1 LAVFLAV
8 LFCTLRFSLYAFEA
22 HAAQFILPNFT
33 GDNIGQF
40 VKDLYIFSISI
51 VGLAVFIQFLR
62 AGFSYFFK
70 AAGNAS
76 ETANAR
82 SMMTN
87 AVIGAILL
95 LSAYLIL
102 YVINPDLVNT
112 NIFDLSKIK
121 PCTADSKPEDPCIPH
136 FNKVSY
142 SLGAD
147 PNQKKISCGFSGEIQ
162 LDYLKDGSIANGGHV
177 SFTITGDI
185 GTQTTWSAPGGN
197 PDHGTG
203 TTISTTYP
211 GRSAG
216 TSVDSG
222 VGYEISISSQGADG
236 KVITTGCGVHI
247 NPYQVVSTGG
257 SEDAVARA
265 KFAQV
270 GITVSDYFT
279 DGYTFSASS
288 LKGINN
294 LTVTQLIAGKN
305 LCGNTAPCTME
316 ITNFKDSALGNDTV
330 DFEVNPS
337 DAWLKRLQD
346 CCTLSDNGR
355 DWTNTNTGTVYTD
368 GGGSWTM
375 RVVGSS

>member
-1 LAVFLAV
+1 MFHVP
-8 LFCTLRFSLYAFEA
+8 TA

-112 NIFDLSKIK
+112 NIFNLNNIASQIPKYSK
-121 PCTADSKPEDPCIPH
+121 
-136 FNKVSY
+136 VQY

-147 PNQKKISCGFSGEIQ
+147 PNQKNIACNPPGDIILTYAQ
-162 LDYLKDGSIANGGHV
+162 DGSLPNGTV
-177 SFTITGDI
+177 TFTITGDV
-185 GTQTTWSAPGGN
+185 GSQTTWTAVDGNPN

-216 TSVDSG
+216 SSADTGAGYYIRVTSIG
-222 VGYEISISSQGADG
+222 TDG
-236 KVITTGCGVHI
+236 KPLITQCGVHI
-247 NPYQVVSTGG
+247 NPYKTSSTDG
-257 SEDAVARA
+257 SEDAVARG
-265 KFAQV
+265 KFAKV
-270 GITVSDYFT
+270 GITVY
-279 DGYTFSASS
+279 DGAYEPVNF
-288 LKGINN
+288 KGINN
-294 LTVTQLIAGKN
+294 LTVTQLIAAKGR
-305 LCGNTAPCTME
+305 CDTTTPCTME
-316 ITNFKDSALGNDTV
+316 ITKFNDLPQGDTV
-330 DFEVNPS
+330 GFKVSPS

-346 CCTLSDNGR
+346 CCTLSGEGN
-355 DWTNTNTGTVYTD
+355 WTDTNTGIQYFQP
-368 GGGSWTM
+368 GGGDSWIM
-375 RVVGSS
+375 AVPGANP